1 MNNFINDIIKIYK
14 KNEEILNYLIIGG
27 LTTLINIITKYMLL
41 FTILDPKNPK
51 ELQIAV
57 IISWIVAVLFAYIAN
72 RKIVFKSKN
81 LSVVN
86 EFIKFIV
93 ARILTLIIE
102 MIFMHIFVTVLK
114 LNTDFLVAI
123 LSIVSQII
131 VIILNYVFSK
141 IFVFK

>member
-1 MNNFINDIIKIYK
+1 MNNIINDIIKIYK